1 MDMSNSL
8 PPLSNDCFPN
18 QLMHGERP
26 AQESVGMRHP
36 VEAMQKKSLINS
48 EARTLESASVMFGM
62 NMPSRMIMERNLLST
77 FHRLPGAG
85 PSSLLGLETVMGMDD
100 TIEAADYMNRTTGLT
115 GLRFNAKLVVISIR
129 RFIGSV
135 CCG

>member
-1 MDMSNSL
+1 MDMSNNSL

-26 AQESVGMRHP
+26 APESVGMSHP
-36 VEAMQKKSLINS
+36 VEAMQKKSLVS
-48 EARTLESASVMFGM
+48 AEARTMETASVMFGM
-62 NMPSRMIMERNLLST
+62 NMPSRMLMERNLLST

-100 TIEAADYMNRTTGLT
+100 TIEAADYMNLPESSPFPRS
-115 GLRFNAKLVVISIR
+115 RKPVHDQMEQKLDM
-129 RFIGSV
+129 
-135 CCG
+135 